1 MIRVLIVED
10 SPSVR
15 ELLSY
20 IISADTEL
28 KIVGTAENG
37 EEAVEAVT
45 RLKPDI
51 VTMDIHMP
59 KMDGFEATRRI
70 METQPTPIVVV
81 SGSTSVKDV
90 SNALRTVEAGALSI
104 IPRPYG
110 LGHPQHAA
118 SAKELVQMIKLM
130 AGVKVVKH
138 WPKRQIKT
146 EPLPLPVVISAKTTT
161 GIQVVAMGGSTGAT
175 IVFQTILRGLPGDFP
190 VPVLIVQHMAI
201 GFIKGFSEWLT
212 DTTAFPT
219 SVAIHGEYL
228 CPGHAYVAPE
238 GFHMGIDNNRRIVY
252 GTGDSENGSLP
263 SVSYL
268 FRSVAQ
274 CFGNQAIGV
283 LLSGMG
289 QDGAR
294 ELKMMRD
301 QGALTIAQDKESSV
315 VFGMPGVAVELGAA
329 DLVLPPENIAPVLVS
344 VVRRLAIGKQ

>member
-10 SPSVR
+10 SPSIR

-20 IISADTEL
+20 IINADPEL
-28 KIVGTAENG
+28 KIVGTSENG

-104 IPRPYG
+104 MPKPYG

-138 WPKRQIKT
+138 WPKRRITT
-146 EPLPLPVVISAKTTT
+146 EPLPLPAVISVKTTT

-175 IVFQTILRGLPGDFP
+175 TVFQTILRGLPGDFP

-201 GFIKGFSEWLT
+201 DFIKGFSEWLT
-212 DTTAFPT
+212 DTTTFPT
-219 SVAIHGEYL
+219 SVAVNGEYL
-228 CPGHAYVAPE
+228 LSGHAYVAPE
-238 GFHMGIDNNRRIVY
+238 RFHMGIDFNKQIVY
-252 GTGDSENGSLP
+252 AAGDPENGALP
-263 SVSYL
+263 SVSHL

-301 QGALTIAQDKESSV
+301 RGALTIAQDKESSV
-315 VFGMPGVAVELGAA
+315 VFGMPGMAVELGAV
-329 DLVLPPENIAPVLVS
+329 DMVLPPESIAPVLVS
-344 VVRRLAIGKQ
+344 VVRRLAVEKQ

>member
-20 IISADTEL
+20 IISADPEL

-37 EEAVEAVT
+37 EEAIEAVT
-45 RLKPDI
+45 RLNPDI

-81 SGSTSVKDV
+81 SSSTSVKDV

-104 IPRPYG
+104 MPRPYG

-146 EPLPLPVVISAKTTT
+146 EPLPLPVMISVKTTT

-201 GFIKGFSEWLT
+201 GFIKGFTEWLT
-212 DTTAFPT
+212 DTTTFPT

-228 CPGHAYVAPE
+228 HPGRAYVAPE

-274 CFGNQAIGV
+274 CAGNQAIGV

-289 QDGAR
+289 QDGAK
-294 ELKMMRD
+294 ELKIMRD
-301 QGALTIAQDKESSV
+301 RGALTIAQDKESSV
-315 VFGMPGVAVELGAA
+315 VFGMPGMAVELGAA

-344 VVRRLAIGKQ
+344 VVRRSAVGKQ